1 MKNGSE
7 TTNYNKLEGIVNR
20 TAFLEKNLSIRA
32 DGGSCSSPAP
42 VLTTKKGHE
51 KEVNLCS
58 SGENKNVSSNSSCWI
73 IVMIALFVS
82 FVASIQ
88 SSIIIIVACVIHPFI
103 PNHNVDKLFDEFD
116 NPLPD
121 ITRDTVPYIQDWFQ
135 NRQDATRMATR
146 SC

>member
-82 FVASIQ
+82 FVAIQ